1 VQFLNP
7 GLLAGAALFVV
18 PLAIHL
24 LNRQRHKR
32 RPWAAM
38 EFLLR
43 AYQKQ
48 RNRLRNENLLLLLL
62 RCLVPI
68 VLALA
73 LARPMLQQAAGMF
86 SGAGTVHHVFV
97 LDGSYSMGLH
107 QDGAQSP
114 FDRARTMIGRMLDRF
129 EQNPNR
135 SDKVTLVLAGVRPRF
150 VVRGDLDL
158 GTVRNQW
165 FLLQKPED
173 AASDLTDSLSQVAAA
188 IEEGGDPDVQVYV
201 FTDLQRRA
209 MGKSFGEVGKPSGEE
224 RGQATAPSQR
234 PEPQQPAE
242 PNADGTPDPAF
253 TDTVRDAIER
263 LQKRNGTK
271 VHWIDTGPYSEQRQG
286 GTADNLQITAL
297 RIEQPAAVVRT
308 AIDVV
313 ATLKNKGQSSAT
325 AEVTLEVDGGE
336 PMRKVVAVPAG
347 AEGEADFQVTFR
359 EPGRRRLR
367 ASLQNDAL
375 EADDERFLCVEVRD
389 RVRVLL
395 VDGAA
400 EEDPLRAYRYLWQ
413 VILDPDPTALP
424 TFAVDTV
431 DVLALLGGQCSP
443 RNYDVTVLADVD
455 RLNARAANELTLAL
469 QAGKGVL
476 VAFGEKT
483 DPESYNLHLYS
494 GGEGPMPFRLTR
506 ALGGAAGSST
516 PRSPSMTLPDH
527 AMFREFEEPIFRE
540 VFQAIPVWRW
550 LGIAPDSLAPG
561 ARVTAR
567 LTDAEQSP
575 LLIERTFGEGKIV
588 FLTSVPG
595 SEYRA
600 DRWNRLDDPMV
611 AYPLLHGLM
620 KFLALPATDPFQ
632 VLVGAELSCSLPARP
647 ESIEVQRPEREGG
660 GKVPLA
666 EDARPLPGGRY
677 ALPPVSNTLLA
688 GFYVYDLVLDRENG
702 KEAMVLPFAVNVDPE
717 EGDLQYAAHEEA
729 RQALGLERVLSNL
742 PVAAESHD
750 EASASELGPTLLL
763 FTLLFVL
770 AEAALA
776 RFVSV
781 RRN

>member
-1 VQFLNP
+1 MDFLNP
-7 GLLAGAALFVV
+7 GLLAGAALFVG

-68 VLALA
+68 ILALA
-73 LARPMLQQAAGMF
+73 LARPMLEQAAGMF
-86 SGAGTVHHVFV
+86 AGAGTVHHVIV

-114 FDRARTMIGRMLDRF
+114 FDRARAMVGRMLDRF
-129 EQNPNR
+129 EQNTNR
-135 SDKVTLVLAGVRPRF
+135 SDKVTLVLAGVRPKF
-150 VVRGDLDL
+150 LIRGDLDL

-173 AASDLTDSLSQVAAA
+173 AASDLTDALSQVAAA
-188 IEEGGDPDVQVYV
+188 IDEGSDPDVQVYV

-209 MGKSFGEVGKPSGEE
+209 MGKSFGEGSKGLGNAPQGPTGADPAARPAPSG
-224 RGQATAPSQR
+224 
-234 PEPQQPAE
+234 
-242 PNADGTPDPAF
+242 PDDREGPTF

-263 LQKRNGTK
+263 LQKRAGTK
-271 VHWIDTGPYSEQRQG
+271 LHWIDTGPYAEQRQG

-297 RIEQPAAVVRT
+297 RTLQPAAVLRT
-308 AIDVV
+308 PVDVV
-313 ATLKNKGQSSAT
+313 ATLRNRGQASAT
-325 AEVTLEVDGGE
+325 VEVTLEVDGGE
-336 PMRKVVAVPAG
+336 PMRKIVTVPAG

-359 EPGRRRLR
+359 ESGRRRLR
-367 ASLQNDAL
+367 ATLQNDAL
-375 EADDERFLCVEVRD
+375 EADDERFLAVEVRD

-395 VDGAA
+395 IDGAA
-400 EEDPLRAYRYLWQ
+400 EDDPLRTYQYLWK
-413 VILDPDPTALP
+413 VILDPDPTTLP

-431 DVLALLGGQCSP
+431 DNLALLGGQCTP

-455 RLNARAANELTLAL
+455 RLNPKAAAALTLAL

-476 VAFGEKT
+476 VAFGDKT
-483 DPESYNLHLYS
+483 DPESYNLHLHA
-494 GGEGPMPFRLTR
+494 GGEGPMPFRLSR
-506 ALGGAAGSST
+506 PLGGAAGSST
-516 PRSPSMTLPDH
+516 PRSPSMSMPDH
-527 AMFREFEEPIFRE
+527 AVFREFEDPIFRE

-550 LGIAPDSLAPG
+550 LGITADSISPET
-561 ARVTAR
+561 RVPAR

-575 LLIERTFGEGKIV
+575 LLLERTFGEGKIV

-611 AYPLLHGLM
+611 AYPLLHGLV

-632 VLVGAELSCSLPARP
+632 VQVGGELSCSLPARP
-647 ESIEVQRPEREGG
+647 ENIELQRPERDGG
-660 GKVPLA
+660 GKVPVA
-666 EDARPLPGGRY
+666 EDPRPLPGGRY

-688 GFYVYDLVLDRENG
+688 GFYVFDLVLDRENG
-702 KEAMVLPFAVNVDPE
+702 KEALSLPFAVNVDAE
-717 EGDLQYAAHEEA
+717 EGDLQYAAHEEV
-729 RQALGLERVLSNL
+729 RQALGLERVLNNL
-742 PVAAESHD
+742 PVAAESRD
-750 EASASELGPTLLL
+750 QANASDLGPTLLL
-763 FTLLFVL
+763 LTLLFVL